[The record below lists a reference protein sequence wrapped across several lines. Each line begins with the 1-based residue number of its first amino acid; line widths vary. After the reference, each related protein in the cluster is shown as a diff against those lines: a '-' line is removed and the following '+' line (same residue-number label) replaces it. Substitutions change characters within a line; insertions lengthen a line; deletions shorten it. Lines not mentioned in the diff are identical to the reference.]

1 MYHVDGAQKQGFVRS
16 LPDAFGT
23 LGCGSYFHF
32 FYDVLDNA
40 IVLVEEVLLYVLV

>member
-1 MYHVDGAQKQGFVRS
+1 MHHVDGAQKQGFVRG

-23 LGCGSYFHF
+23 LGRGRYFHL

-40 IVLVEEVLLYVLV
+40 IAWVEEVLLYVLV

>member
-1 MYHVDGAQKQGFVRS
+1 MHHVDGAQKQGFVRG

-23 LGCGSYFHF
+23 LGRAIFSLF

-40 IVLVEEVLLYVLV
+40 ILLVEVFFYVLV